1 MRGSVPIRSGRIV
14 VNEPKLIQAIV
25 PAGLDPGQEYTLQI
39 VTMSSVHGSSHIL
52 KNTRNIRSDFKLTA
66 RVAAAPAG
74 EGDAG
79 IVVVPDAGQG
89 GLSLA

>member
-1 MRGSVPIRSGRIV
+1 VAIRSGRIV

-39 VTMSSVHGSSHIL
+39 VTMSSVHSHSTLL

-66 RVAAAPAG
+66 RAAAVPAG
-74 EGDAG
+74 DG
-79 IVVVPDAGQG
+79 IVIVPDAGRG
-89 GLSLA
+89 A